1 MIIEF
6 LKVGNMKYNYLSHM
20 QESSESGYTPN
31 IQVTTGSYCVTMYS
45 TQSSGKNYPN
55 NQSVKVV
62 KCSENEYL

>member
-1 MIIEF
+1 
-6 LKVGNMKYNYLSHM
+6 M